1 MAQATLTEQLYN
13 LYAQRPD
20 VKNQEASEILS
31 ISNHLLRNTK
41 YKLTKR
47 GLIDVEDDGSVTLL
61 KPFRENV
68 ESPATFK
75 AEVYREMIDA
85 YLEDFRQQTTFNDR
99 LAVGREIRL
108 ILEKI

>member
-1 MAQATLTEQLYN
+1 MAQATLAEQLYN

-20 VKNQEASEILS
+20 VKNQEASEILN
-31 ISNHLLRNTK
+31 ISSHLLRNTK

-47 GLIDVEDDGSVTLL
+47 ELIEVGDDGNVTLL

-68 ESPATFK
+68 ESPGTFK
-75 AEVYREMIDA
+75 AEVYREMVDT
-85 YLEDFRQQTTFNDR
+85 YMEDFRQQANFNDR

>member
-1 MAQATLTEQLYN
+1 MAQMSLTEQLYN

-20 VKNQEASEILS
+20 VKNQEACDILN

-41 YKLTKR
+41 YKLKMR
-47 GLIDVEDDGSVTLL
+47 SLIDVEDDGSVILL

-68 ESPATFK
+68 DNPSTFK
-75 AEVYREMIDA
+75 AEVYREMVDT
-85 YLEDFRQQTTFNDR
+85 YLEDFRQQATFNDR